1 MGENTRIL
9 FTDLDGTLLNDK
21 KEITPG
27 NQKAINEAL
36 DAGHKVVVSTGRPL
50 ASGMIV
56 AERAGLVKEGC
67 YIIAFNGGQIYDPY
81 HKKTIFGKTLPRELA
96 KSVFREA
103 VNRGLHI
110 QSYSDTEVLVLEDS
124 TEIRKYVQGT
134 ELPYRVVSDLEAAF
148 PMDPY
153 KILAI
158 SFDDRPKIEKFQREV
173 LAPLAGTVRSFFSN
187 DAYLEVVPEGISKG
201 FAVKWMC
208 EFLGIP
214 LDNSVAAGDAE
225 NDVEMLE
232 AAHVG
237 AVMCNAFPGVTEH
250 GDYVTENDNNHDG
263 LAEII
268 RKFILIGSY
277 I

>member
-1 MGENTRIL
+1 MSNTRIL

-21 KEITPG
+21 KEITQG
-27 NQKAINEAL
+27 NQQAIDEAL
-36 DAGHKVVVSTGRPL
+36 RAGHKVVVSTGRPL
-50 ASGMIV
+50 ASGLIV

-81 HKKTIFGKTLPRELA
+81 HKKTIYGKTLPKELA
-96 KSVFREA
+96 KSVFQEA
-103 VNRGLHI
+103 LNRGLHI
-110 QSYSDTEVLVLEDS
+110 QSYSDTEVLVLKDTMEV
-124 TEIRKYVQGT
+124 RRYVQGT
-134 ELPYRVVSDLEAAF
+134 ELPYRVAGDLEGAF
-148 PMDPY
+148 PADPY

-158 SFDDRPKIEKFQREV
+158 SFDDRPKIERFQREV
-173 LAPLAGTVRSFFSN
+173 VAPLKGTARSFFSN

-208 EFLGIP
+208 EYLGIP

-232 AAHVG
+232 TARVG
-237 AVMCNAFPGVTEH
+237 AVMCNAFPGVAEH

-263 LAEII
+263 LGEII
-268 RKFILIGSY
+268 RKFILI
-277 I
+277 

>member
-1 MGENTRIL
+1 MSENTRIL

-27 NQKAINEAL
+27 NQAAIDEAL
-36 DAGHKVVVSTGRPL
+36 EAGHKVVVSTGRPL
-50 ASGMIV
+50 ASGMII

-67 YIIAFNGGQIYDPY
+67 YIIAFNGGQIYDPF

-96 KSVFREA
+96 KSVFQEA
-103 VNRGLHI
+103 LNRGLHI
-110 QSYSDTEVLVLEDS
+110 QSYSDTEVLVLKD
-124 TEIRKYVQGT
+124 TMEIKKYVAGT
-134 ELPYRVVSDLEAAF
+134 ELPYKVVPDLDSAF

-158 SFDDRPKIEKFQREV
+158 SFDDRPRIEKFQREV
-173 LAPLAGTVRSFFSN
+173 VDPLAGTARSFFSN

-201 FAVKWMC
+201 FAVRWMC
-208 EFLGIP
+208 QYLGVP
-214 LDNSVAAGDAE
+214 LENSVGAGDAE

-237 AVMCNAFPGVTEH
+237 AVMCNAFPGVAEH

-268 RKFILIGSY
+268 RRFILI
-277 I
+277 